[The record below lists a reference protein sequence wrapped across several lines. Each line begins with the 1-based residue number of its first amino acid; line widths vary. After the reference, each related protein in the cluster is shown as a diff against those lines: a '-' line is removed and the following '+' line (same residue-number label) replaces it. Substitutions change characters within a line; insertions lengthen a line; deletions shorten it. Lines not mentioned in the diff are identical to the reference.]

1 MSIINYVENRIF
13 CLLILTICTY
23 VNQRITDS
31 EMGFGFGE
39 LTKINLFRWGISWNI
54 NAMIYEYRT
63 QNESK
68 ANV

>member
-1 MSIINYVENRIF
+1 
-13 CLLILTICTY
+13 
-23 VNQRITDS
+23 
-31 EMGFGFGE
+31 MGFGFGE